1 MFWPE
6 SSMINFL
13 FRNPSQIFRNP
24 ELQCSSKTK
33 QSNFEKRSLPLSLP
47 GSKGLAEEPIIPSFT
62 MDFVSLLQEKFQTF
76 DVVHTI
82 VQNWVVFQRSTFD
95 YFDENH
101 EPFTSQIFLI
111 EIDTGKYIHRTHGVR
126 IDTGVTLDLDILA
139 EKLKKAFVGTKICQ
153 GIPIQDEIKL
163 NPKQVQRQEYP
174 FPRLTSQDC
183 IRLFQPCK
191 KELVEERSICPPC
204 QRAQMDQVLVEEME
218 QEEELKV
225 DTDEIMRHL
234 LPKSETEMSEEETP
248 SLDWIADDI
257 LRNLKGTKSDED
269 DDSDDLLHDEENEE
283 SDASFSNKDD
293 VKTNDMDES
302 SGLKEK
308 PHRIYKRDIKCNHCA
323 QVFPST
329 TIYHRHQREK
339 RQVGCKHCNTKVVTF
354 GDLKKHLAKKHP
366 EFYDGPFNSLWEND
380 EDEETMLKPRA
391 CFRCDRVFNGAV
403 LLYRHKEFYHELG
416 NYRCSECQD
425 PCLTF
430 YDLIIHNYQKHS
442 KAIAHVAPYTRG
454 LEVIVDGD
462 GKVEKK
468 RTLFACHLCPETFTM
483 DCTYTQHMRK
493 YHAWGLFECIAC
505 DEVGHYAGEVSAHM
519 THFHP
524 DNPEVKCPNCSIVVS
539 LRDKRDEFLQHY
551 ENCKHVWATTGKKK
565 VKNKDCVE
573 KLTFQCHLCGKGY
586 ASKFIL
592 DAHIKV
598 HQGIEQFKCSYC
610 DYGTNV
616 KSALKEH
623 EQYHMREQGLTNDE
637 SGVQLYHYCDQCG
650 QKFTRPSY
658 VRVHKKRVHD
668 GVKLILECKDCSPC
682 ETFRSKKML
691 YKHKREKHGYVPI
704 KRSKVG
710 RRPLD

>member
-1 MFWPE
+1 
-6 SSMINFL
+6 
-13 FRNPSQIFRNP
+13 
-24 ELQCSSKTK
+24 
-33 QSNFEKRSLPLSLP
+33 
-47 GSKGLAEEPIIPSFT
+47 
-62 MDFVSLLQEKFQTF
+62 MDFVSLLKEKIEERQEESF
-76 DVVHTI
+76 DLLPVL

-95 YFDENH
+95 YLDEND

-111 EIDTGKYIHRTHGVR
+111 EVCTGRYVHRTHGVR
-126 IDTGVTLDLDILA
+126 VDFGVTLDLDILA
-139 EKLKKAFVGTKICQ
+139 AKLVEAFVGTKVCH
-153 GIPIQDEIKL
+153 GLPVKHDEVHPSGRL
-163 NPKQVQRQEYP
+163 TRQEYP
-174 FPRLTSQDC
+174 YPRLVSREC
-183 IRLFQPCK
+183 VHWYQPNKREGLEDGDVDESRRSVCPACQK
-191 KELVEERSICPPC
+191 AKRVRDDLCAEEETG
-204 QRAQMDQVLVEEME
+204 Q
-218 QEEELKV
+218 ELKV
-225 DTDEIMRHL
+225 ETDEISQTL
-234 LPKSETEMSEEETP
+234 LPKAEADVSEETP

-257 LRNLKGTKSDED
+257 LKDLKGHESE
-269 DDSDDLLHDEENEE
+269 DSDASYPSSSLDRIILDETEE
-283 SDASFSNKDD
+283 SDTAVKRCGRKRCKVAKSNETPVRTHK
-293 VKTNDMDES
+293 KN
-302 SGLKEK
+302 L
-308 PHRIYKRDIKCNHCA
+308 KCNHCF

-329 TIYHRHQREK
+329 TVYHRHQREK
-339 RQVGCKHCNTKVVTF
+339 RQVGCKQCNKKVVTF
-354 GDLKKHLAKKHP
+354 GDLRKHLAKKHP
-366 EFYDGPFNSLWEND
+366 ESYEGPFKSLWEND

-416 NYRCSECQD
+416 DYKCSDCQE

-430 YDLIIHNYQKHS
+430 YDLIIHNYRQHS

-454 LEVIVDGD
+454 LEVIVDKD

-483 DCTYTQHMRK
+483 DCTYTHHMRK

-519 THFHP
+519 VNFHR
-524 DNPEVKCPNCSIVVS
+524 DNPEVKCPNCSSVVS
-539 LRDKRDEFLQHY
+539 LREDDDEFLHHY
-551 ENCKHVWATTGKKK
+551 ESCKHVWSTSGKKK
-565 VKNKDCVE
+565 SRNKDFVE
-573 KLTFQCHLCGKGY
+573 KLTFQCHFCGKNY

-691 YKHKREKHGYVPI
+691 YKHKREKHGYVPV
-704 KRSKVG
+704 KRTKVG